1 MLLGTRGWFA
11 AAILLACSQAAAGAT
26 NVTIQ
31 YNLIS
36 LGGNNYEYVY
46 TVSNASNSTTTVQ
59 LFDIDFDT
67 SLYAPGS
74 LQIVTS
80 GPLNA
85 QWSQQLLNPLPGLPK
100 LYDVHVVSLSGGIP
114 PGNTVAGFAVQFTW
128 IGAGTP
134 GSQPFQIYD
143 PTTFALLQNGATFT
157 PFSVPSASTASLML
171 LGVGLAFASAYQ
183 NRARQ
188 PHVIC

>member
-1 MLLGTRGWFA
+1 M
-11 AAILLACSQAAAGAT
+11 
-26 NVTIQ
+26 
-31 YNLIS
+31 
-36 LGGNNYEYVY
+36 
-46 TVSNASNSTTTVQ
+46 Q

-74 LQIVTS
+74 LQIVTT

-85 QWSQQLLNPLPGLPK
+85 QWSQRFLNPAPGLPK
-100 LYDVHVVSLSGGIP
+100 LYDVLSLSGGIP
-114 PGNTVAGFAVQFTW
+114 PGNSVAGFAVQFTW
-128 IGAGTP
+128 TGAGTP

-143 PTTFALLQNGATFT
+143 PNTFALLQNGATFT

-188 PHVIC
+188 PHLIR